1 MIRKSKFRTSFLNE
15 IEKTV
20 KARGGKAEQDI
31 EALNAPIDKVYPDP
45 EQPRGTPDPESD
57 DMVSLRRSIQSFGIL
72 EPLLVIRD
80 SKGLYRLI
88 AGHRRLLAAQSEGR
102 SHVPVRVLRMKE
114 DIGQVRLIQL
124 TENLQ
129 RKDLS
134 PIEVGLC
141 LVTVAN
147 LGKLK
152 QVELA
157 KKLGLSQPMIAYY
170 LSMKKICKKAVKEI
184 EKRSEDFTF
193 KFLIKLARLKSEKEQ
208 LQALEDYRQ
217 SLGEGT
223 KVQTLPQGANED
235 DQDMAV
241 PTRQR
246 HKGRA
251 YRWRPRLRFQCRDYD
266 FDVTR
271 ASRPEQKSIKVEVP
285 MAMDEKE
292 ILEAF
297 KSVYR
302 KMTGLDWSQIDAD
315 ETAEEVVDEGKT
327 S

>member
-1 MIRKSKFRTSFLNE
+1 MIRKSKFRSSFLNE

-31 EALNAPIDKVYPDP
+31 EAVNAPIDKVYPDP
-45 EQPRGTPDPESD
+45 DQPRGNPDPESD

-80 SKGLYRLI
+80 EKGLYRLI

-102 SHVPVRVLRMKE
+102 SHVPVRVLRIKE
-114 DIGQVRLIQL
+114 DISQVRLIQL

-141 LVTVAN
+141 LATVAD

-152 QVELA
+152 QVDLA

-170 LSMKKICKKAVKEI
+170 LSMKKICKKAVREI
-184 EKRSEDFTF
+184 EKSAEDFTF
-193 KFLIKLARLKSEKEQ
+193 KFLIKLARLKSDKEQ
-208 LQALEDYRQ
+208 LEAIKSYRGT
-217 SLGEGT
+217 LGGES
-223 KVQTLPQGANED
+223 KVQSLPQGDEKESELS
-235 DQDMAV
+235 V

-246 HKGRA
+246 HKGRS

-285 MAMDEKE
+285 MAMNEKE
-292 ILEAF
+292 ILDAF

-302 KMTGLDWSQIDAD
+302 KMTGLDWSQIDAT
-315 ETAEEVVDEGKT
+315 ESNEEGGDEGKI

>member
-31 EALNAPIDKVYPDP
+31 EAVNAPIDKVYPDP

-102 SHVPVRVLRMKE
+102 SHVPVRVLRIKE

-141 LVTVAN
+141 LVTVAD

-184 EKRSEDFTF
+184 EKSSEDFTF
-193 KFLIKLARLKSEKEQ
+193 KFLIKLARLKGEKEQ
-208 LQALEDYRQ
+208 LQAIKDYQ
-217 SLGEGT
+217 EALGQGT
-223 KVQTLPQGANED
+223 KVQTLPQGENEE
-235 DQDMAV
+235 AAL

-302 KMTGLDWSQIDAD
+302 KMTGLDWSQIDAL
-315 ETAEEVVDEGKT
+315 EPTEEVVNEGKT

>member
-1 MIRKSKFRTSFLNE
+1 MIRKSKFRSSFLNE

-31 EALNAPIDKVYPDP
+31 EAVNAPIENVYPDP
-45 EQPRGTPDPESD
+45 DQPRGTPDPESD

-88 AGHRRLLAAQSEGR
+88 AGHRRLLAAQSEER
-102 SHVPVRVLRMKE
+102 SHVPVRILRIKE
-114 DIGQVRLIQL
+114 DISLVRLIQL

-134 PIEVGLC
+134 PIEIGLC
-141 LVTVAN
+141 LSSVAEI
-147 LGKLK
+147 GQIK
-152 QVELA
+152 QVDLA

-170 LSMKKICKKAVKEI
+170 LSMKKISKKAVQEI
-184 EKRSEDFTF
+184 EKHPEDFTF
-193 KFLIKLARLKSEKEQ
+193 KFLIKLARLKEEKEQ
-208 LQALEDYRQ
+208 LQSIQDYQENLAGLSKTQILPEVNGKESEQ
-217 SLGEGT
+217 SV
-223 KVQTLPQGANED
+223 KA
-235 DQDMAV
+235 
-241 PTRQR
+241 RQR
-246 HKGRA
+246 HKGRS
-251 YRWRPRLRFQCRDYD
+251 YRWRPRLRFQCRDFD

-271 ASRPEQKSIKVEVP
+271 TSRPDEKRIKVEVP

-297 KSVYR
+297 KNVYR
-302 KMTGLDWSQIDAD
+302 KMTGLDWSQIDVVEAKEEGAD
-315 ETAEEVVDEGKT
+315 RE
-327 S
+327 